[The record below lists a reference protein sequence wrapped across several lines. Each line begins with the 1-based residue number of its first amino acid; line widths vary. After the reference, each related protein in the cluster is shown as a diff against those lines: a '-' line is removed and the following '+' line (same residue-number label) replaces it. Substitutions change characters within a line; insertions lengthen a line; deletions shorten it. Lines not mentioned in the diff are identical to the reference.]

1 MNRNGFETYEEI
13 EEAISLS
20 ENKSNIEEKLMT
32 ITNSIKPMRLRLA
45 NWKNLL
51 TVENLLI

>member
-20 ENKSNIEEKLMT
+20 ENKSNIEEK
-32 ITNSIKPMRLRLA
+32 N
-45 NWKNLL
+45 
-51 TVENLLI
+51 